1 MLLKK
6 FSLFA
11 FFIFSFFLLHAQNR
25 VDEALAYQY
34 YQQAEYDKAA
44 VILEKLFNQTKDD
57 NYFELYFNSLIKIK
71 KYAEAENILKKLI
84 KQFPL
89 KTQYPI
95 ALGRVFLE
103 NGRTDDANKVFLEVI
118 AKVQKDEFS
127 IRELANHFYRFEAYD
142 MSINTFIQGR
152 KLLADEQAF
161 IYELI
166 GIYRFKKNK
175 VKLIEEY
182 VSVLAVTPQLLPQAQ
197 NAFASIFEGNSDYQL
212 LQVALLKKLQKAP
225 DIEVF
230 NQLLIW
236 QFLQQQ
242 QYEIALRQLIA
253 QDKRIKDDGAFL
265 YNTANTFVSN
275 KAYLTA
281 VKAYEYLLTKGKTS
295 QYYLAARIQ
304 LVNTKFEL
312 ALTGKYED
320 KEISQLADQYISI
333 LDEYGKTSQT
343 MFALQRWAYLQAYYL
358 NNLKK
363 AEAALEECLTI
374 PEIATIDIGRIK
386 LELGDTYILTQ
397 QTWEA
402 VLIYEQVAKQFE
414 NQPIGNDAKFRSTK
428 LSFYQGDFKYA
439 KSQADVLKASTSQ
452 LIANDAL
459 NLSLLISDN
468 LQSKNDSLALLIFA
482 KAEMIQFKNKPELA
496 LSKLD
501 SIGIAYPNNSLNDD
515 ILMSKAKIFL
525 KINELIKAAEA
536 LKEMISNHPESI
548 WMDDALF
555 LLADLLENKLND
567 VAQAKVLYQ
576 RLMNDYPGSIFNAEA
591 RKRFR
596 NLRGDNFIPL

>member
-1 MLLKK
+1 MSIKK
-6 FSLFA
+6 FSLVV
-11 FFIFSFFLLHAQNR
+11 FFSFSFFLLRAQDG

-44 VILEKLFNQTKDD
+44 VLLEKLFNQTKDD
-57 NYFELYFNSLIKIK
+57 SYFELYFTSLIKIK
-71 KYAEAENILKKLI
+71 KYAEAETMIKKLV

-95 ALGRVFLE
+95 ALGRVYLE
-103 NGRTDDANKVFLEVI
+103 NGRTEEANKLFLEVI
-118 AKVQKDEFS
+118 DHVQKDEFT
-127 IRELANHFYRFEAYD
+127 IRELATHFYRFEAYD
-142 MSINTFIQGR
+142 MAINTFVQGR
-152 KLLADEQAF
+152 KLLGDDQAF
-161 IYELI
+161 IFELI
-166 GIYRFKKNK
+166 SIYRFKKNK
-175 VKLIEEY
+175 IKLIDEY
-182 VSVLAVTPQLLPQAQ
+182 LSALSNNPQVLPQAQ
-197 NAFASIFEGNSDYQL
+197 NAFASIFEGNTDYQL
-212 LQVALLKKLQKAP
+212 LQAALLKKLQKDP
-225 DIEVF
+225 DAEVF

-242 QYEIALRQLIA
+242 QYEIALRQLLA
-253 QDKRIKDDGAFL
+253 QDKRTKDDGALL
-265 YNTANTFVSN
+265 YNTANTFVAN
-275 KAYLTA
+275 KALTTA
-281 VKAYEYLLTKGKTS
+281 IKAYEYLLTKGKENP
-295 QYYLAARIQ
+295 YYLDTRIQ

-312 ALTGKYED
+312 AVAGKYE
-320 KEISQLADQYISI
+320 KPEISLLADQYKSI
-333 LDEYGKTSQT
+333 LDEYGKSSRT

-358 NNLKK
+358 NDLKK

-374 PEIATIDIGRIK
+374 PEIGLMDLGRIK

-397 QTWEA
+397 QPWEA

-468 LQSKNDSLALLIFA
+468 LLSKTDSLALIMYA
-482 KAEMIQFKNKPELA
+482 QAEMIQFKNKPELA
-496 LSKLD
+496 LAKLD
-501 SIGIAYPNNSLNDD
+501 SIGTMYPINSLKDD
-515 ILMSKAKIFL
+515 ILMAKAKIYL
-525 KINELIKAAEA
+525 KTSEIDKGVEM
-536 LKEMISNHPESI
+536 LKEIISAHPESI
-548 WMDDALF
+548 WTDDALF
-555 LLADLLENKLND
+555 TLADLLEKKLDD
-567 VAQAKVLYQ
+567 VEQAKVLYQ

-596 NLRGDNFIPL
+596 NLRGDNLGT

>member
-1 MLLKK
+1 MTLRKLSLVVF
-6 FSLFA
+6 FSL
-11 FFIFSFFLLHAQNR
+11 SFCLVRAQDR
-25 VDEALAYQY
+25 IDEALAYQY

-44 VILEKLFNQTKDD
+44 VLLEKLFNQTKDD
-57 NYFELYFNSLIKIK
+57 NYFELYFTSLIKIK
-71 KYAEAENILKKLI
+71 KYNEAEVMIKKLA

-95 ALGRVFLE
+95 ALGRVYLE
-103 NGRTDDANKVFLEVI
+103 NGRTEEANKLFADVI
-118 AKVQKDEFS
+118 TRVQKDEFS
-127 IRELANHFYRFEAYD
+127 IRELAQHFYRFEAYD
-142 MSINTFIQGR
+142 MAINTFLQGR
-152 KLLADEQAF
+152 KSLGDDQAF
-161 IYELI
+161 IFELI
-166 GIYRFKKNK
+166 SIYRFKKDK
-175 VKLIEEY
+175 ARLIDEY
-182 VSVLAVTPQLLPQAQ
+182 ISVLSSNPQVLAQAQ
-197 NAFASIFEGNSDYQL
+197 NAFASIFEGNADYQM
-212 LQVALLKKLQKAP
+212 LQAALLKRLQKDP
-225 DIEVF
+225 DVEVY

-253 QDKRIKDDGAFL
+253 QDKRTKDDGTLL
-265 YNTANTFVSN
+265 YNTANTFVAN
-275 KAYLTA
+275 KAYATA
-281 VKAYEYLLTKGKTS
+281 IKAFEYIIAKGKENP
-295 QYYLAARIQ
+295 YYLGARIQ

-312 ALTGKYED
+312 ALTGKFENH
-320 KEISQLADQYISI
+320 ELNLLADQYKAI
-333 LDEYGKTSQT
+333 LAEYGKTAQT

-358 NNLKK
+358 NDLKK

-374 PEIATIDIGRIK
+374 PEISPMDLGRIK

-397 QTWEA
+397 QPWEA

-468 LQSKNDSLALLIFA
+468 LQSKNDSLALLMYA

-501 SIGIAYPNNSLNDD
+501 SIGILYPNNSLTDD
-515 ILMSKAKIFL
+515 ILMAKAKIFL
-525 KINELIKAAEA
+525 KTSETTKAVEM
-536 LKEMISNHPESI
+536 LKEIINAHSESI
-548 WMDDALF
+548 WTDDALF
-555 LLADLLENKLND
+555 TLGDLYEKKLED
-567 VAQAKVLYQ
+567 IEQAKVLYQ

-596 NLRGDNFIPL
+596 NLRGDNLGT

>member
-6 FSLFA
+6 LSLSI
-11 FFIFSFFLLHAQNR
+11 IFSFFFFFSYAQDR

-44 VILEKLFNQTKDD
+44 VLLEKLFNQNKDE

-71 KYAEAENILKKLI
+71 KYTEAENMLKKLI

-95 ALGRVFLE
+95 ALGRIYLE
-103 NGRTDDANKVFLEVI
+103 NGRTDEANKLFLTVI
-118 AKVQKDEFS
+118 ENVQKDEFS
-127 IRELANHFYRFEAYD
+127 IRELANHFFRFEAYD
-142 MSINTFIQGR
+142 MSIQTFLQGR
-152 KLLADEQAF
+152 KVLGDEQAF

-166 GIYRFKKNK
+166 NIYRFKKNK
-175 VKLIEEY
+175 VKLIAEY
-182 VSVLAVTPQLLPQAQ
+182 INVLTVTPQLLPQAQ
-197 NAFASIFEGNSDYQL
+197 NAFAAVFEGNTDYQL
-212 LQVALLKKLQKAP
+212 LQVALLKKLQKEP
-225 DIEVF
+225 DSEVF

-242 QYEIALRQLIA
+242 QYEVALRQLIA
-253 QDKRIKDDGAFL
+253 QDKRTKDDGALL

-275 KAYLTA
+275 KAYATA
-281 VKAYEYLLTKGKTS
+281 IKAYEYLLTKGKES

-312 ALTGKYED
+312 ALTGKYENQ
-320 KEISQLADQYISI
+320 EIIALADQYQNI
-333 LDEYGKTSQT
+333 LAEYGKSAQT
-343 MFALQRWAYLQAYYL
+343 LFALQRWAYLQAYYL
-358 NNLKK
+358 NDLKK
-363 AEAALEECLTI
+363 AEAALEECLAI
-374 PEIATIDIGRIK
+374 PEIAPMELGRIK

-397 QTWEA
+397 QPWEA

-414 NQPIGNDAKFRSTK
+414 NQPIGNDAKYRSTK

-468 LQSKNDSLALLIFA
+468 LQSKNDSLALIMYA
-482 KAEMIQFKNKPELA
+482 QAEMIQFKNKPELA

-501 SIGIAYPNNSLNDD
+501 SIRIIYPVNSLNDD
-515 ILMSKAKIFL
+515 VLMAKAKIFI
-525 KINELIKAAEA
+525 KTSELAKAVDM
-536 LKEMISNHPESI
+536 LKEIIAAHAESI
-548 WMDDALF
+548 WIDDALF
-555 LLADLLENKLND
+555 TLADLLENKLDD
-567 VAQAKVLYQ
+567 VEQAKGLYQ
-576 RLMNDYPGSIFNAEA
+576 RLMNDYPGSMFNAEA

-596 NLRGDNFIPL
+596 NLRGDNLG

>member
-1 MLLKK
+1 MFLKK
-6 FSLFA
+6 FSLII
-11 FFIFSFFLLHAQNR
+11 FFSFSFFFLHAQDR

-44 VILEKLFNQTKDD
+44 VLLEKLFNQTKDD
-57 NYFELYFNSLIKIK
+57 NYFELYFTSLIKIK
-71 KYAEAENILKKLI
+71 KYNEAEALIKKLV

-89 KTQYPI
+89 KTQYPV
-95 ALGRVFLE
+95 ALGRVYLE
-103 NGRTDDANKVFLEVI
+103 NGRTEEANKLFLEVI
-118 AKVQKDEFS
+118 NKAQKDEFS

-142 MSINTFIQGR
+142 MAINTFLQGR
-152 KLLADEQAF
+152 KLLDDDQAF

-166 GIYRFKKNK
+166 SIYRFKKNK
-175 VKLIEEY
+175 TKLVEEY
-182 VSVLAVTPQLLPQAQ
+182 LKVLGTNPQVLPQAQ
-197 NAFASIFEGNSDYQL
+197 NAFAAIFEGNNDYQL
-212 LQVALLKKLQKAP
+212 LQTALLKKLQKEP
-225 DIEVF
+225 DVEVF

-253 QDKRIKDDGAFL
+253 QDKRTKDDGALL
-265 YNTANTFVSN
+265 YTTANTFVAN
-275 KAYLTA
+275 KAYTTA
-281 VKAYEYLLTKGKTS
+281 IKAFEYIITKGKENP
-295 QYYLAARIQ
+295 YYLGARIQ
-304 LVNTKFEL
+304 LVNTKFEQV
-312 ALTGKYED
+312 LTGKYENQ
-320 KEISQLADQYISI
+320 EINVLADQYKGI
-333 LDEYGKTSQT
+333 LEEYGKTAQT

-358 NNLKK
+358 NDLKK
-363 AEAALEECLTI
+363 AEAALEECLAI
-374 PEIATIDIGRIK
+374 PDIAPMELGRIK

-397 QTWEA
+397 QPWEA

-468 LQSKNDSLALLIFA
+468 LLSKKDSLALLMYA

-501 SIGIAYPNNSLNDD
+501 SIGIIYPANSLTDD
-515 ILMSKAKIFL
+515 ILMAKAKIFIKTSDWTKAVEML
-525 KINELIKAAEA
+525 KTLISE
-536 LKEMISNHPESI
+536 HPESI
-548 WMDDALF
+548 WTDDALF
-555 LLADLLENKLND
+555 TLADLYEKKLDNIE
-567 VAQAKVLYQ
+567 QAKVLYQ
-576 RLMNDYPGSIFNAEA
+576 KLMNDYPGSIFNAEA

-596 NLRGDNFIPL
+596 NLRGDNLGT